1 MEPFIIAAH
10 WHLSAMHPIYKFLDP
25 HMRYT
30 LKINALARESLINAE
45 GITETEFTPRKYCM
59 QISCAAYSEWWRF
72 DLGGLPADLIRR
84 FRTKCL
90 FNSCNLYN
98 FLTKVDGHKT

>member
-10 WHLSAMHPIYKFLDP
+10 RHLSAMHPIYKFLDP

-59 QISCAAYSEWWRF
+59 QISCAAYRDWWRF
-72 DLGGLPADLIRR
+72 DLEGLPADLIRR
-84 FRTKCL
+84 FGKKMLLTP
-90 FNSCNLYN
+90 FNYII
-98 FLTKVDGHKT
+98 